1 MTTDHRPP
9 ITDHAPTVWLY
20 WEGPR
25 PPLVDLCIR
34 SIQRHNASAR
44 LIGPDDVAAMPGSAA
59 VRRITRPLPPAFR
72 TNLLRVWLIW
82 QYGGVWIDADT
93 ICTSPVE
100 LVPLA
105 ADYDLVGVENPGFV
119 ARETPLGGRAGSPV
133 FAATYHRYARV
144 MRRYRSTTAL
154 GRLLRGHIPQSQDP
168 GLRRFIGLTAGPP
181 DRADSATTI
190 TLPHKPYYPFL
201 YRQIYAMMLSRG
213 RGLDPAAAVLWP
225 INHHVYRRLAHWDE
239 QRLMR
244 CKNFLGRCLRY
255 AFRE

>member
-44 LIGPDDVAAMPGSAA
+44 LIGPDDVAAMPGSAE

-72 TNLLRVWLIW
+72 TNLLRIWLIW

-93 ICTSPVE
+93 ICTAPVE

-105 ADYDLVGVENPGFV
+105 ADYDLVGVENPGFA
-119 ARETPLGGRAGSPV
+119 ARETPLGGRAGSPI
-133 FAATYHRYARV
+133 FGATYRKYAAV
-144 MRRYRSTTAL
+144 MRRFRTRSAL
-154 GRLLRGHIPQSQDP
+154 SRLLRGHIPRSEDP
-168 GLRRFIGLTAGPP
+168 GLRPFIQAGSPSSP
-181 DRADSATTI
+181 AKCFTFPSAQ
-190 TLPHKPYYPFL
+190 YYPFL
-201 YRQIYAMMLSRG
+201 YRQIYGMMLSRG
-213 RGLDPAAAVLWP
+213 RGLNPTAAVLWP
-225 INHHVYRRLAHWDE
+225 INHHVYRRLAAWDE
-239 QRLMR
+239 RRLIR
-244 CKNFLGRCLRY
+244 CQNFLGACLRH

>member
-93 ICTSPVE
+93 VCTAPVE

-105 ADYDLVGVENPGFV
+105 ADYDLVAVANPGFA
-119 ARETPLGGRAGSPV
+119 ARETPLGGRAGSPI

-144 MRRYRSTTAL
+144 MRRYRSTSAL
-154 GRLLRGHIPQSQDP
+154 GRLLRGHIPPAEDP
-168 GLRRFIGLTAGPP
+168 GLRRFIAGEIPA
-181 DRADSATTI
+181 RTV
-190 TLPHKPYYPFL
+190 TLPDGPYYPFL
-201 YRQIYAMMLSRG
+201 YRQIAPMMLSRG
-213 RGLDPAAAVLWP
+213 RGLNPTAAVLWP
-225 INHHVYRRLAHWDE
+225 INHHVYRRLAAWDE
-239 QRLMR
+239 RRLMR
-244 CKNFLGRCLRY
+244 CRNFLGACLRH